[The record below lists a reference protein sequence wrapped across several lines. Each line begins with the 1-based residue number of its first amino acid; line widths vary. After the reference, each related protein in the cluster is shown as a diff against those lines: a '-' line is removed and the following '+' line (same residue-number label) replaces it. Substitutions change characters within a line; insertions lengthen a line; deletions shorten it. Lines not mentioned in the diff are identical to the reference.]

1 MNSCPKHGVVK
12 LLLLTALRQR
22 DKGKTLLEMF
32 ALQAEVLELKAN
44 PYDRARGRVLELET
58 HKGMGSV
65 ATGLVENGTLKRGD
79 SLVFGQHL
87 GRIKTMRDE
96 FGKEIE
102 EASPST
108 PVQITGLS
116 GLPEAGE
123 EFIVVKSE
131 KEAREI
137 SEARMQGQRLIAM
150 QQKKKLSMDNLVQQ
164 ASEGIKKVL
173 NVVLRADVQGSLEAI
188 KIAIQKIQ
196 SQKVESN
203 IIFSG
208 VGEVSESDIQLASI
222 SKAVVIGF
230 HTAIESHAEQLQKQ
244 FAVQIRMHDII
255 YHAIDDVKV
264 LMTALLDKIPQE
276 TDKGKAEVKATFSL
290 PTTAS

>member
-1 MNSCPKHGVVK
+1 MDKPNFNQELVYRQLADNELLPEAWGGQTITVNCSATTGQGV
-12 LLLLTALRQR
+12 Q
-22 DKGKTLLEMF
+22 TLLEML

-44 PYDRARGRVLELET
+44 PHDRARGRVLESEM

-65 ATGLVENGTLKRGD
+65 ATVLVQNGTLKRGD

-96 FGKEIE
+96 FGKEIQ

-244 FAVQIRMHDII
+244 FGVQSGCMISSIMPLTMSKR
-255 YHAIDDVKV
+255 
-264 LMTALLDKIPQE
+264 
-276 TDKGKAEVKATFSL
+276 
-290 PTTAS
+290 